1 MKKSCPEKE
10 GHPPAESTEK
20 IVDPFAR
27 ANSARTCSDCL
38 VLTELTQLVEPK
50 CLYGETLGNA
60 RRVTLPSLKSEP
72 ARWVIDHGRL
82 YETEQQSA
90 IFKAMFILYCIRL
103 AMSVF

>member
-1 MKKSCPEKE
+1 MLKLVWQLQIEEVQQMRLILYFAECP
-10 GHPPAESTEK
+10 S
-20 IVDPFAR
+20 
-27 ANSARTCSDCL
+27 
-38 VLTELTQLVEPK
+38 LTMQTLKLTQLVEPK

-90 IFKAMFILYCIRL
+90 IFKAKFILYCTRL